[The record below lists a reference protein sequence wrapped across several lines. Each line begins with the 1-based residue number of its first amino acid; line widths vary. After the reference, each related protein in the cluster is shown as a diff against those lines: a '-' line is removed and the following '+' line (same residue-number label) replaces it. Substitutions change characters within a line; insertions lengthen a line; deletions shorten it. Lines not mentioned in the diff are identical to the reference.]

1 MGCEIENVTIH
12 YCDIVCGCYIIY
24 LGKLHYLIIIHRMY
38 SNVGNMLSKGWVDP
52 CMQQKKFGSK
62 KLICCKSLQMCPD
75 SVSILIGNTVK

>member
-38 SNVGNMLSKGWVDP
+38 SNVGNMLSKGWWIHA
-52 CMQQKKFGSK
+52 CNRR
-62 KLICCKSLQMCPD
+62 SLVVRNL
-75 SVSILIGNTVK
+75 SAVSHYKCALTLFPY